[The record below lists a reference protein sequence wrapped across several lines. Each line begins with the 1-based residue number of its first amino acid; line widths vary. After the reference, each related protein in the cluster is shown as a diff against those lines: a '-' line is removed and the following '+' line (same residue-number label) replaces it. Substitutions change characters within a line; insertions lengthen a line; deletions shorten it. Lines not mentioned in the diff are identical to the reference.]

1 MRRYSRIFIIPL
13 IFIFILLVL
22 AYLPFL
28 RINAVEVKGGGKKSG
43 MIQWLI
49 RENLNK
55 RTFLFLP
62 SDNIFLIQKKNL
74 GEEIKKNFPEIKE
87 VNVKISA
94 FSRKITAEIKERQI
108 FAFIC
113 RDNNCFYLDDEGM
126 LFSRAP
132 LIAGNIVM
140 EVAASSTVMQNV
152 YLGQKI
158 SQESFGTISGLVKKF
173 EEVFHEKPS
182 KVILKNDNVFEFLL
196 ASGLRIIFDSEIDF
210 QKIFR
215 NLNIALQ
222 NIKEKEKLDYI
233 DLRFG
238 NKVYYK
244 FKQ

>member
-13 IFIFILLVL
+13 IFIFILLAL

-74 GEEIKKNFPEIKE
+74 GEEIKKNVPEIKE
-87 VNVKISA
+87 INVKISA

-113 RDNNCFYLDDEGM
+113 RDNNCFYLDDEGV
-126 LFSRAP
+126 LFSRSP

-152 YLGQKI
+152 YLGQRI

-173 EEVFHEKPS
+173 EEVLHEKPS
-182 KVILKNDNVFEFLL
+182 KVILKNDNVFEFLF
-196 ASGLRIIFDSEIDF
+196 ASGLRIIFASEIDF